1 MTLTQIAA
9 LLIRVFGAYLFIDV
23 AVVITTLPSE
33 IYNIHMSQV
42 DYIVSEHE
50 YLLAMSLVRLF
61 IYLVGGIC
69 SLDFARPL
77 AKLFTKGLDRH
88 D

>member
-1 MTLTQIAA
+1 MTLKQMAA
-9 LLIRVFGAYLFIDV
+9 LLIRVFGVYLFFDA
-23 AVVITTLPSE
+23 AVVITTLPTE
-33 IYNIHMSQV
+33 IFNIHTSQV

-50 YLLAMSLVRLF
+50 FLLAISLVRSF
-61 IYLVGGIC
+61 VYSAGGIC
-69 SLDFARPL
+69 FLVFARPL